1 VRYDEW
7 EASVP
12 EAMRD
17 DALWSMRVYRAAL
30 YAAELGS
37 RDAERLRKDRAFS
50 DVSDQLRRSAGSI
63 GVNIAEGYSRL
74 SRRDRSRFYE
84 YALGSARESREW
96 YYRAREPLVPGIANG
111 RIALHPAISHI
122 LLVMLRKS
130 HETPA
135 APGDQGLVPPH
146 AV

>member
-37 RDAERLRKDRAFS
+37 RDAERLGGNRAFLEL
-50 DVSDQLRRSAGSI
+50 SDQLKRSTGSI

-84 YALGSARESREW
+84 YALGSARESRDW
-96 YYRAREPLVPGIANG
+96 YFKVRDHLGPEASEA
-111 RIALHPAISHI
+111 RIALHTTLIKI
-122 LLVMLRKS
+122 LTALVVR
-130 HETPA
+130 A
-135 APGDQGLVPPH
+135 RAD
-146 AV
+146 

>member
-1 VRYDEW
+1 MRYDEW

-37 RDAERLRKDRAFS
+37 RDAERLGGNRAFLEL
-50 DVSDQLRRSAGSI
+50 SDQLKRSTGSI

-96 YYRAREPLVPGIANG
+96 YYRAREPLGPGTANG
-111 RIALHPAISHI
+111 RIALHSAISHI
-122 LLVMLRKS
+122 LLVMLKNSR
-130 HETPA
+130 EPPPA
-135 APGDQGLVPPH
+135 LDTKV
-146 AV
+146 